1 MEDKRRDYLFDNL
14 KILLIFL
21 VVFGHAVA
29 NVGTNIA
36 LRGSLYIFIYLF
48 HMPLFVFVSGYFSKN
63 IDKCRA
69 KAIKDLLLPF
79 IVFNLIWY
87 ASVGNFKFP
96 IYYPGWTLWYL
107 LSLFVW
113 RFFLKDI
120 IGIKWVLG
128 LSMILGLLVGFV
140 ENYSSF
146 LSFSRTFAFLPFF
159 LLGYYTNSSVI
170 NKIKAYPK
178 VISVT
183 GLTTIGLF
191 SFLMAKYNVLDYTFL
206 YLTSSYESFGL
217 GVVQGTLLRTIFY
230 IITIL
235 TSAFVI
241 NLVPSRKFYL
251 SKLGANTMM
260 IYLGHIYML
269 KYLNRFVPVFDS
281 PIANLGIMI
290 LYSILICAFL
300 SLPIFMNIYKF
311 VFGKLNYGVDTLYG
325 KVKPTNTTL

>member
-29 NVGTNIA
+29 NVANDIA
-36 LRGSLYIFIYLF
+36 LRGSLDIFIYLF
-48 HMPLFVFVSGYFSKN
+48 HMPLFVFISGYFSKN
-63 IDKCRA
+63 IDKCRE

-79 IVFNLIWY
+79 IVFNFIWY
-87 ASVGNFKFP
+87 ASIGNFQFP

-120 IGIKWVLG
+120 IKIKWALG
-128 LSMILGLLVGFV
+128 LSLMLGLLVGLV
-140 ENYSSF
+140 DNYSSL
-146 LSFSRTFAFLPFF
+146 LSFSRIFAFLPFF
-159 LLGYYTNSSVI
+159 LLGYYANNSTI

-178 VISVT
+178 VISMT
-183 GLTTIGLF
+183 GLIVIGLF
-191 SFLMAKYNVLDYTFL
+191 SFLMAKYNVLDYKFL
-206 YLTSSYESFGL
+206 YLSNSYQSFGL
-217 GVVQGTLLRTIFY
+217 GAVQGSLLRTIAY
-230 IITIL
+230 LITL
-235 TSAFVI
+235 LVSVFVI
-241 NLVPSRKFYL
+241 NLVPSRKFKF

-290 LYSILICAFL
+290 LYSILICALL

-311 VFGKLNYGVDTLYG
+311 VFGSLNYAIGRLYG
-325 KVKPTNTTL
+325 KPKPTNTTL